1 MTDFNDRVA
10 KLGVHA
16 QVFTLTNDDAHD
28 YNEWDMMTGFNKDLA
43 EDVAIYQGSTTGQKN
58 GQDTCRGTGGAVTW
72 QVDRGCHMISAKAMD
87 RLCGQMKEKA
97 DNMSS
102 DTHPHNA
109 RETTSAAITTD
120 VAMPAGVDAD
130 GGL

>member
-1 MTDFNDRVA
+1 MAAPTQA
-10 KLGVHA
+10 PPSATSLICA
-16 QVFTLTNDDAHD
+16 PPPA
-28 YNEWDMMTGFNKDLA
+28 
-43 EDVAIYQGSTTGQKN
+43 QGSTTGQKN

-87 RLCGQMKEKA
+87 RLCGQMKEQA
-97 DNMSS
+97 DDMSS

-109 RETTSAAITTD
+109 RETTSAAITTN